1 MSTKNSDK
9 IKAGLTIFLC
19 LLVAFYIGTAS
30 LVTAK
35 QMSDYE
41 EAKKLE
47 NLSANSDSVKVVYE
61 GMIFA
66 NKAEM
71 ENFIVDLKAA
81 NVNKWF
87 NWSDTIPA
95 FMVLILGA
103 CSFGL
108 LGTIMK
114 MLYEH
119 IFSIKLLYENNYV
132 TLPLL
137 GFLSGF
143 LSIGLSY
150 LLPSI
155 FLDSASLINPV
166 GLILFSLL
174 FGFFIKEFIQLL
186 ASKLFTKKPTE

>member
-1 MSTKNSDK
+1 MGAAAVVFFS
-9 IKAGLTIFLC
+9 
-19 LLVAFYIGTAS
+19 LLIAFYVGTAS
-30 LVTAK
+30 LVTVKHIA
-35 QMSDYE
+35 DYE
-41 EAKKLE
+41 ESKKLE
-47 NLSANSDSVKVVYE
+47 QLSAGADSIRVIYD
-61 GMIFA
+61 GLIFK

-71 ENFIVDLKAA
+71 NKFVDELKYV

-87 NWSDTIPA
+87 NWSDTVP
-95 FMVLILGA
+95 FFLLLILGA

-108 LGTIMK
+108 LGAVMK

-119 IFSIKLLYENNYV
+119 IFAIKKIEDNNYI

-150 LLPSI
+150 LLPNI
-155 FLDSASLINPV
+155 FLEGDALINPV

-186 ASKLFTKKPTE
+186 ATKLFTPKKND

>member
-1 MSTKNSDK
+1 MISNKLAAAS
-9 IKAGLTIFLC
+9 IFFC
-19 LLVAFYIGTAS
+19 LLIAFYVGTAS
-30 LVTAK
+30 LVTVKHLA
-35 QMSDYE
+35 DYE

-47 NLSANSDSVKVVYE
+47 QLSSGADSVRVIYD
-61 GMIFA
+61 GLIFK

-71 ENFIVDLKAA
+71 NKFVDELKYV

-87 NWSDTIPA
+87 NWSDTVP
-95 FMVLILGA
+95 FFLLLILGA

-108 LGTIMK
+108 LGVIMK

-119 IFSIKLLYENNYV
+119 IFAIKKIEDNNYIA
-132 TLPLL
+132 LPLL

-150 LLPSI
+150 LLPNI
-155 FLDSASLINPV
+155 FLEGSALINPV

-186 ASKLFTKKPTE
+186 ATKLFISNKTE